1 MAMNMIENRVSR
13 VKAVSKLFSLL
24 EIVRRVSRAG
34 PVPKLFP
41 LVERGTVRNVIMRR
55 VQDFNIDDRDAE

>member
-1 MAMNMIENRVSR
+1 MIENRVSR
-13 VKAVSKLFSLL
+13 VEAVSKLFSLW
-24 EIVRRVSRAG
+24 EMVRRVSRAG
-34 PVPKLFP
+34 PVPKLFL